1 MGGCKISRKKRH
13 CLIALLCEFN
23 TVTSHVCG
31 ARNRDDTV
39 RSIVSSLIEDSN
51 SELLDELVK
60 TQPVPLDDSYA
71 SDDQTEDWQSWQPDP
86 VDAIPGEW
94 L

>member
-1 MGGCKISRKKRH
+1 MSVNCD
-13 CLIALLCEFN
+13 
-23 TVTSHVCG
+23 
-31 ARNRDDTV
+31 RNRDDTV

-60 TQPVPLDDSYA
+60 TQPGLLDDSYT
-71 SDDQTEDWQSWQPDP
+71 SDDQTDDWQSWQPDP
-86 VDAIPGEW
+86 VDAIPGEAHCHCYSGIQTEAT

>member
-1 MGGCKISRKKRH
+1 MSS
-13 CLIALLCEFN
+13 AS
-23 TVTSHVCG
+23 TSYVFRD
-31 ARNRDDTV
+31 RNRDDTV

-71 SDDQTEDWQSWQPDP
+71 SDDQTDDWQSWQPDP

-94 L
+94 WC